1 LKREHFFKSSKN
13 GVWEITQLGIDEL
26 ERIKN
31 KTRE

>member
-1 LKREHFFKSSKN
+1 LPSIVFFKSSKN